1 MHPSIVF
8 GAQPDLITT
17 LEASRLTVQDDGLGT
32 QIWTIGLFQIP
43 SGTIYRSLIYVENPF
58 FIAIFWICKLTGRR
72 RAWNAGYK
80 WSQTICCA
88 SEVSISKTREI
99 SCKTPVHSLST
110 QMLKSTLC
118 TILWAEVLGQ
128 AISWRFHLCVT
139 SSSAFLTSGYVLHA
153 CHVRAFLS
161 SNKMLL
167 SDLRA
172 KTFGCHKPRVQSTI
186 PEEDMVQIGSCYH
199 FSRGHCLQR
208 RRHRRCAVTSLFEI
222 EVRSCRQLE
231 VTTDNGEAKDAIT
244 AMY

>member
-1 MHPSIVF
+1 MSKIHFLLLSFESASWPVGVGREMLVTNEVKLYAVQVRFKLHLKRGRYLVKPQSTPY
-8 GAQPDLITT
+8 QPKC
-17 LEASRLTVQDDGLGT
+17 S
-32 QIWTIGLFQIP
+32 
-43 SGTIYRSLIYVENPF
+43 
-58 FIAIFWICKLTGRR
+58 
-72 RAWNAGYK
+72 
-80 WSQTICCA
+80 SQ
-88 SEVSISKTREI
+88 
-99 SCKTPVHSLST
+99 H
-110 QMLKSTLC
+110 C

-172 KTFGCHKPRVQSTI
+172 KTFGCHRPRVQSTI